1 MSIFNQLLTVEDPR
15 INRCKKFPLGYILT
29 TVFTATIS
37 GCSSWYEIE
46 DYAEEYKDDLEAL
59 YERISGESSPWGV
72 PSHDTLNRAISL
84 LDPKQ
89 IELVYKAFLEES
101 FEITTGKHICL
112 DGKTMRG
119 VKKLDFDADSHCVTA
134 FDPKQQ
140 ASLAQVYI
148 STKSNEINAIKEI
161 LKALDLRDSVITID
175 AIGTQTE
182 IAKAVVEKE
191 GDYILQVKDNQKL
204 TKEEVQ
210 SFFCPLYDAHIVHQ
224 EQKDFGHGRIE
235 TRTMSSI
242 VNPLSLDPDST
253 LGKWAGLKS
262 IHMMTRVRT
271 DKKTDKSTSETTFY
285 ISSLTDGTEVFKL
298 IREHWAVENKLHYML
313 DMLFRE
319 DYSTKRARNA
329 AQNMNIIN
337 KINLTIIQRL
347 KDKLK
352 GTSTLRLRKKL
363 ARMTPEEIFD
373 IEL

>member
-15 INRCKKFPLGYILT
+15 MDRCKKFPLGYILM

-46 DYAEEYKDDLEAL
+46 DYAKEYKDDLELL
-59 YERISGESSPWGV
+59 YERISGNPCNCGV
-72 PSHDTLNRAISL
+72 PSHDTINRAISL

-89 IELVYKAFLEES
+89 VEKVYTAFLKES
-101 FEITTGKHICL
+101 FEITTGRHICL

-148 STKSNEINAIKEI
+148 STKSNEINAIKELLAAI
-161 LKALDLRDSVITID
+161 DLQDSIVTID

-182 IAKAVVEKE
+182 IAKSVVEKG
-191 GDYILQVKDNQKL
+191 GDYILQVKDNQRL
-204 TKEEVQ
+204 AKEEVE
-210 SFFCPLYDAHIVHQ
+210 SFFCPLYDSHIEHQ
-224 EQKDFGHGRIE
+224 KQTDFGHGRIE
-235 TRTMSSI
+235 TRQLSSI
-242 VNPLSLDPDST
+242 INPLSLDPNSILD
-253 LGKWAGLKS
+253 KWHDIKS
-262 IHMMTRVRT
+262 IHKMTRVRT
-271 DKKTDKSTSETTFY
+271 DKKTDKSTSEVTYY
-285 ISSLTDGTEVFKL
+285 ISSLTDSQQVFKL
-298 IREHWAVENKLHYML
+298 IRDHWAVENKLHYML

-347 KDKLK
+347 KDKLNAS
-352 GTSTLRLRKKL
+352 STLRLRKKL
-363 ARMTPEEIFD
+363 ARMTPEEIF
-373 IEL
+373 ELQL